1 MSRRVR
7 LLTLSLVVAGLAL
20 GILVQ
25 DSSHAVAE
33 SGANSEKW
41 PEAGKEAPQGQQQP
55 FSASHA
61 AREEKAIQ
69 DARRQQLTEKEAALA
84 AKEQELK
91 NLSAKLEAQVKAL
104 EESKKRVDES
114 MKARSAAQKKQQDE
128 KVQKMV
134 KLFKT
139 IRGEQAGQLIDSL
152 HEDLALALLNRLDTK
167 TVAKLAP
174 FINQPRVVKWISEN
188 LQGK

>member
-1 MSRRVR
+1 M
-7 LLTLSLVVAGLAL
+7 SLVVAGLAL

-33 SGANSEKW
+33 SGAASG
-41 PEAGKEAPQGQQQP
+41 PEAGKEAQQGQQP
-55 FSASHA
+55 FSASRA

-69 DARRQQLTEKEAALA
+69 DARRQKLNEKEAALA
-84 AKEQELK
+84 SKEQELK

-104 EESKKRVDES
+104 EEGKKKVDES
-114 MKARSAAQKKQQDE
+114 VKARSGAQKKLQDD

-139 IRGEQAGQLIDSL
+139 MRAEQAAQLIDSL
-152 HEDLALALLNRLDTK
+152 HQDLALTLLNRLDTK

-174 FINQPRVVKWISEN
+174 FINQPRIVKWISDN
-188 LQGK
+188 LKEK

>member
-1 MSRRVR
+1 MPHRVR
-7 LLTLSLVVAGLAL
+7 YMTLYLLVAGLAL

-33 SGANSEKW
+33 SGVTPGKT
-41 PEAGKEAPQGQQQP
+41 PEAGKEGQQSP
-55 FSASHA
+55 LSASHA

-69 DARRQQLTEKEAALA
+69 DARRRQLTEKETALA

-91 NLSAKLEAQVKAL
+91 ALSAKLEAQVKAL
-104 EESKKRVDES
+104 EESRKRVDES
-114 MKARSAAQKKQQDE
+114 MKARSVAQKKQQDE

-139 IRGEQAGQLIDSL
+139 MPGEQAGQLIDRL

-188 LQGK
+188 LQVK

>member
-1 MSRRVR
+1 MIRRVK
-7 LLTLSLVVAGLAL
+7 LLTSFLVVAGLAL
-20 GILVQ
+20 AILAQ
-25 DSSHAVAE
+25 DSTHAVAE
-33 SGANSEKW
+33 SGATAGKG

-69 DARRQQLTEKEAALA
+69 DARRQQLTEKETALA
-84 AKEQELK
+84 AKEQELRK
-91 NLSAKLEAQVKAL
+91 LSAKLEAQVKAL
-104 EESKKRVDES
+104 EESKKKVDES
-114 MKARSAAQKKQQDE
+114 MKARSEAQKKQQDE

-139 IRGEQAGQLIDSL
+139 MRGEQAGQLIDSL

>member
-7 LLTLSLVVAGLAL
+7 LLTLPLVVAGFAL

-33 SGANSEKW
+33 SGAASVKGV
-41 PEAGKEAPQGQQQP
+41 EAGKEAPQGQQP
-55 FSASHA
+55 FSASQA

-69 DARRQQLTEKEAALA
+69 DARRRQLAEKEAALA

-91 NLSAKLEAQVKAL
+91 KLSAKLEAQVKAL
-104 EESKKRVDES
+104 EESRKRVDENT
-114 MKARSAAQKKQQDE
+114 KARSAAQKKQQDE

-139 IRGEQAGQLIDSL
+139 MRGEQAGQLIDSL

-174 FINQPRVVKWISEN
+174 FINQPRIVKWISEN